1 MQGDARRFGFCS
13 SAGEARLE
21 RTSSCFWPV
30 RQTSVAG
37 FGIGDTREVRPK
49 THVFPQSVAKS
60 NEIDRRLRIG
70 LGNSGDIGYEFV
82 FETPGRALRLTIS
95 IIRILA
101 YLILKILI
109 GRNITPPAS
118 AAAGSSGRRDRER
131 GYFALRASR
140 RGERDPGWSGNAN
153 GSKSN
158 RVNARLFHRHP
169 DSTREPACA

>member
-1 MQGDARRFGFCS
+1 VQGDARRFGFCS

-70 LGNSGDIGYEFV
+70 LGNSGDMNSYSKP
-82 FETPGRALRLTIS
+82 PGARYVLRLE
-95 IIRILA
+95 LFE
-101 YLILKILI
+101 YLHI
-109 GRNITPPAS
+109 
-118 AAAGSSGRRDRER
+118 
-131 GYFALRASR
+131 
-140 RGERDPGWSGNAN
+140 
-153 GSKSN
+153 
-158 RVNARLFHRHP
+158 
-169 DSTREPACA
+169 